1 MRCPKCGGNKSSV
14 VDSRQAEDGK
24 RFVEEE
30 NVMNVIIAS
39 PLMNE

>member
-14 VDSRQAEDGK
+14 VARQKTGK